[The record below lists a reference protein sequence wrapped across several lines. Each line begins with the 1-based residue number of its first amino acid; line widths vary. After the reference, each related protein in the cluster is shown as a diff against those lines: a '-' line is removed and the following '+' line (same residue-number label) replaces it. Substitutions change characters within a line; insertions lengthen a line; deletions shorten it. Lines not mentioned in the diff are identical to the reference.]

1 MVCKV
6 GHWRDTVAV
15 CMFVATVILILL
27 GALLSLFAAIRA
39 LGAYLRYRRARATF
53 QTEVTDEVDRLATRT
68 DELER
73 NLSAL
78 DARAAELPIQI
89 SELQRNL
96 YNLQVLTRALGTT
109 LRQVQRVL
117 SFNALKT
124 LSADRIGRMARNA
137 SVPKKGS
144 TS

>member
-1 MVCKV
+1 
-6 GHWRDTVAV
+6 
-15 CMFVATVILILL
+15 MFFATVILILL
-27 GALLSLFAAIRA
+27 GALLSLFTAIRA
-39 LGAYLRYRRARATF
+39 LRAYLRYRRARATF
-53 QTEVTDEVDRLATRT
+53 QSEVTDEVARLAART

-78 DARAAELPIQI
+78 DARAAELPIRI

-96 YNLQVLTRALGTT
+96 DNLQVLTRALGTT

-137 SVPKKGS
+137 SAPKKGS
-144 TS
+144 PG

>member
-1 MVCKV
+1 
-6 GHWRDTVAV
+6 
-15 CMFVATVILILL
+15 MFVATVILILL
-27 GALLSLFAAIRA
+27 GALLSLITAIRA
-39 LGAYLRYRRARATF
+39 LGAYLRSRRARATF
-53 QTEVTDEVDRLATRT
+53 QSEVTDEVDRLAART

-78 DARAAELPIQI
+78 DARASELPIQI
-89 SELQRNL
+89 SELQQNL
-96 YNLQVLTRALGTT
+96 HNLQVLTRALGTT

-144 TS
+144 PG